1 MMPQSSLLS
10 IIIFLPLLGGL
21 AALGA
26 SSRPRVSRWIA
37 LIAAS
42 CDLALV
48 ILLFFLLPAGSAV
61 HTGRWLMAEDYP
73 WLQSLGIRYSLAL
86 DGISLLLVLL
96 ATFLGVLCILVSWKQ
111 IDTKVG
117 SFHFFLLST
126 QTGVLG
132 VFLAT
137 DLFLFYLFWEVQIIP
152 IFFLVGIWGHEKRLV
167 ATMKFVL
174 FTVSGSLLMLIA
186 LIALYVIHGM
196 RTGIYTFSLTQLAAA
211 PLTGTTGILLFAAF
225 MIAFAIKTPIFPL
238 HTWLPD
244 AHTEAPTAGSV
255 VLAGLL
261 LKTGVYGI
269 LRIAFPL
276 FPVAARLSEP
286 LLLTLGLIALFYT
299 AWIALSQT
307 NIKRLIAYS
316 SIAHMGLIIIG
327 LAIWNVISVSGAVL
341 QMINHGLTTSA
352 LFILVGMLG
361 ERIESRRFADLGGL
375 WKQMPIFSAF
385 FLFFAMAS
393 LGLPGLNNFVGEILI
408 LIGAFKVN
416 PLVAI
421 LGFCGMV
428 FTLVYVLRLVQD
440 SLFGQERVEH
450 HLWDL
455 TLREGWI
462 LGVLAV
468 AVLFIGL
475 HPGPVLGI
483 FETPLHHLL
492 GETGRMTVHLAQPHL
507 GPL

>member
-1 MMPQSSLLS
+1 MPQSSLLS

-21 AALGA
+21 AALGVF
-26 SSRPRVSRWIA
+26 SQPRVSRWIA
-37 LIAAS
+37 AIAAS
-42 CDLALV
+42 GDLALV
-48 ILLFFLLPAGSAV
+48 ILLFFLVPGGHAAHNG
-61 HTGRWLMAEDYP
+61 GWLMAEDYP
-73 WLQSLGIRYSLAL
+73 WLQSLGIRYSLGL
-86 DGISLLLVLL
+86 DGISLMLILLTAFL
-96 ATFLGVLCILVSWKQ
+96 ALLCILVSWRQ
-111 IDTKVG
+111 INTKVG
-117 SFHFFLLST
+117 SFHFFLLAT

-152 IFFLVGIWGHEKRLV
+152 VFFLVGIWGHEKRLA
-167 ATMKFVL
+167 ATMKFIL

-186 LIALYVIHGM
+186 LTALYVIHGT
-196 RTGIYTFSLTQLAAA
+196 RTGIYTFSLARLASA
-211 PLTGTTGILLFAAF
+211 PLTDTTGIFLFAAF
-225 MIAFAIKTPIFPL
+225 MIAFAVKTPIIPL
-238 HTWLPD
+238 HIWLPD
-244 AHTEAPTAGSV
+244 THTEAPTAGSV

-276 FPVAARLSEP
+276 FPTAARLSMP
-286 LLLTLGLIALFYT
+286 LLLTLGLVGLFYA

-327 LAIWNVISVSGAVL
+327 LAIWKAITVSGAVL

-352 LFILVGMLG
+352 LFILVGILG
-361 ERIESRRFADLGGL
+361 ERIDSRKFADLGGL
-375 WKQMPIFSAF
+375 WKKMPVFSAF

-408 LIGAFKVN
+408 LIGAFTVS

-440 SLFGQERVEH
+440 SLFGREKAAH
-450 HLWDL
+450 PLYDL
-455 TLREGWI
+455 TIREGWV
-462 LGVLAV
+462 LGVLAA

-475 HPGPVLGI
+475 HPGPILRL

-492 GETGRMTVHLAQPHL
+492 SEGGPVAVHLAQPFS
-507 GPL
+507 GPS